1 MAMTL
6 ILFLSKA
13 SVFLVVTAFLYNGLK
28 MFYTAAHMI
37 RLAAFCAFPKQRP
50 DLLDSHSLAI
60 RLFEKYFNRVLVL
73 TVVLWVQAFILF
85 GDKFFAYADMVF
97 IMSCFK

>member
-28 MFYTAAHMI
+28 MFYTVAYMI
-37 RLAAFCAFPKQRP
+37 QLAALCAFPKQRP
-50 DLLDSHSLAI
+50 DLLDGHSLAV

-73 TVVLWVQAFILF
+73 TVVLWVQVFLVI
-85 GDKFFAYADMVF
+85 GNKFFACADMAFV
-97 IMSCFK
+97 ISCLK